1 MIKKIIFA
9 RIEETLNLS
18 FKVIKQNQPTE
29 INSQLKIVL
38 IGEGSKVLDNKYIDI
53 KETTPLIE
61 EIDFFEESISS
72 ICQSGLKLMNG
83 INKHEVVFV
92 KKKLEKK
99 GIFERLF
106 HFFN

>member
-1 MIKKIIFA
+1 
-9 RIEETLNLS
+9 
-18 FKVIKQNQPTE
+18 
-29 INSQLKIVL
+29 
-38 IGEGSKVLDNKYIDI
+38 
-53 KETTPLIE
+53 
-61 EIDFFEESISS
+61 
-72 ICQSGLKLMNG
+72 MNG